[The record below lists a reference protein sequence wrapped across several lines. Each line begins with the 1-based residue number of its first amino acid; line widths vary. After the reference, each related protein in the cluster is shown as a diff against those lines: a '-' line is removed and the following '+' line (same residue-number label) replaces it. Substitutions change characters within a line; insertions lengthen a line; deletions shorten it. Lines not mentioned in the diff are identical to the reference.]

1 MVDFGDWMKDRYTMN
16 TFQPEKNDLRGA
28 KKDLPLRP
36 QGFFISFQTLFSQFL
51 WVINILGKNLII
63 RNS

>member
-36 QGFFISFQTLFSQFL
+36 QDPKVSLFHSKPSSL
-51 WVINILGKNLII
+51 SSYGL
-63 RNS
+63 